1 MNFSKQII
9 EDKKLWF
16 PEGLNCINRETF
28 LKDNPNADKSIFETL
43 DFDGDGYIEED
54 EYATIQCA
62 DEDQNGILSKEEIIQ
77 LHKRALGS
85 TLDFARRNI
94 DKWFTCDVNRD
105 GVLSN
110 VEHEMTKYRSE
121 DCIDIE
127 HMRDGAM
134 SNAELARKYNMTE
147 ENNISWTQTLEKHME
162 SWQNYIVKSTKN
174 QYGIELSPSEIILIQ
189 KEMIKQLNTWL
200 FKIGDNAT
208 GNAPLYNSL
217 NVTSYTRLLTD
228 EDTVSCCG
236 GDVVPPPMA
245 ENKNACERIFSPI
258 EKEGQYNSSKEM
270 KNRLAWAVFE
280 TPPRETLATG
290 EDAITLWQDM
300 SDNEYAQL
308 HQKWIDLRSMT
319 ANDFRELLKPEN
331 EAKKEEFEEKSY
343 MTVGQIVQY
352 IDIVES
358 VTGKPWDSDDWKINN
373 VDFIKIRLMVNDTLH
388 DEELLHGKTR
398 ADVPENR
405 KALLQFLEEKGW
417 LYEQFK

>member
-1 MNFSKQII
+1 
-9 EDKKLWF
+9 
-16 PEGLNCINRETF
+16 
-28 LKDNPNADKSIFETL
+28 
-43 DFDGDGYIEED
+43 
-54 EYATIQCA
+54 
-62 DEDQNGILSKEEIIQ
+62 
-77 LHKRALGS
+77 
-85 TLDFARRNI
+85 
-94 DKWFTCDVNRD
+94 
-105 GVLSN
+105 
-110 VEHEMTKYRSE
+110 
-121 DCIDIE
+121 
-127 HMRDGAM
+127 
-134 SNAELARKYNMTE
+134 
-147 ENNISWTQTLEKHME
+147 
-162 SWQNYIVKSTKN
+162 
-174 QYGIELSPSEIILIQ
+174 
-189 KEMIKQLNTWL
+189 
-200 FKIGDNAT
+200 
-208 GNAPLYNSL
+208 
-217 NVTSYTRLLTD
+217 
-228 EDTVSCCG
+228 
-236 GDVVPPPMA
+236 
-245 ENKNACERIFSPI
+245 
-258 EKEGQYNSSKEM
+258 M